1 MFNLSECPAKRDPE
15 LWQWI
20 DAEAKR
26 QEQNIELIASENYA
40 SPAVMAAQGSCLTNK
55 YAEGYPGKR
64 YYGGCNFSKTLEIDL
79 KRIGRSASDDE
90 FRLIF
95 LGKAFDFVIV
105 NLFLVIEAVWNTV
118 EILA

>member
-1 MFNLSECPAKRDPE
+1 M
-15 LWQWI
+15 
-20 DAEAKR
+20 
-26 QEQNIELIASENYA
+26 
-40 SPAVMAAQGSCLTNK
+40 G
-55 YAEGYPGKR
+55 
-64 YYGGCNFSKTLEIDL
+64 NFSKTLEIDL
-79 KRIGRSASDDE
+79 KRIGRSAGDDE

>member
-1 MFNLSECPAKRDPE
+1 M
-15 LWQWI
+15 
-20 DAEAKR
+20 
-26 QEQNIELIASENYA
+26 
-40 SPAVMAAQGSCLTNK
+40 GSCRHNVSVAKGRRIDTRSDQ
-55 YAEGYPGKR
+55 AGIVSHVDHQKR
-64 YYGGCNFSKTLEIDL
+64 ADRMGNFSKTLEIDL